1 MRGRGRGITER
12 LARACAAH
20 PWRTVAAW
28 GVAVVVSVA
37 LLATVLHGLTSDANV
52 VGKPDSTKAADL
64 LAKAFPPTRAE
75 LKHQVSDVVV
85 VRSERYAVD
94 APAFR
99 SFVAAFVHRARATGE
114 VLAVQSYL

>member
-1 MRGRGRGITER
+1 
-12 LARACAAH
+12 
-20 PWRTVAAW
+20 
-28 GVAVVVSVA
+28 
-37 LLATVLHGLTSDANV
+37 

-64 LAKAFPPTRAE
+64 LAKAFPPTREE

-114 VLAVQSYL
+114 VLAVQSYLDGDRSLVSRDRHATLVQLLVGSDSAVKPVVSLVQEEQRTHGFS